1 MQCLHLCPFH
11 PAAAGRCGV
20 VMGAFLATTRWCWL
34 IAIFG
39 IGLSVSSVQA
49 QAIQDRAAL
58 QASVQQWLASRDVAG
73 PEAAGTAPNLQ
84 NTQNPHNAANPA
96 QGLGDVAAGTAP
108 QIEVELGELDPRLK
122 LAPCQRI
129 RAYLPTGAN
138 LWGRSRVGLRCE
150 EGARWNIFWPVTVK
164 VWAPAVVV
172 SRSLPAG
179 TVLEASDL
187 SLARV
192 DLAAGGSQA
201 VLRPEEA
208 LGRTL
213 ARTLTQGA
221 ELRQADLKVRR
232 WFQSGDPVKL
242 VVRGAGFQAA
252 ATGTAMAHG
261 DEGRCARVR
270 MESGRILCAQP
281 VGERLAELSL

>member
-1 MQCLHLCPFH
+1 
-11 PAAAGRCGV
+11 
-20 VMGAFLATTRWCWL
+20 MGASLAPTSWWWL
-34 IAIFG
+34 MAILCVVFG
-39 IGLSVSSVQA
+39 VSSVHA
-49 QAIQDRAAL
+49 QVIQDRAAL

-73 PEAAGTAPNLQ
+73 AEPAGSAPNPQ
-84 NTQNPHNAANPA
+84 NTQNPHNATG
-96 QGLGDVAAGTAP
+96 QGQVPGAAGTGMAP

-122 LAPCQRI
+122 LALCQRI

-150 EGARWNIFWPVTVK
+150 QGARWNIFWPVTVK

-187 SLARV
+187 TLARV

-252 ATGTAMAHG
+252 ATGTALAHG

>member
-1 MQCLHLCPFH
+1 M
-11 PAAAGRCGV
+11 
-20 VMGAFLATTRWCWL
+20 TRWRWL
-34 IAIFG
+34 MAALV

-73 PEAAGTAPNLQ
+73 AEAAGTAPNLQ
-84 NTQNPHNAANPA
+84 NTQNPHNAASPG
-96 QGLGDVAAGTAP
+96 QGLGDVAAGMAP

>member
-1 MQCLHLCPFH
+1 
-11 PAAAGRCGV
+11 
-20 VMGAFLATTRWCWL
+20 MGASMAPVFWTWL
-34 IAIFG
+34 IVI
-39 IGLSVSSVQA
+39 LSVGFSLSSVHA
-49 QAIQDRAAL
+49 QASQDRSAL
-58 QASVQQWLASRDVAG
+58 QSSVQQWLASRDVAG
-73 PEAAGTAPNLQ
+73 SEAAGAVLNPQ
-84 NTQNPHNAANPA
+84 NTQNPHNASSSGGAA
-96 QGLGDVAAGTAP
+96 AATAAGVAP

-179 TVLEASDL
+179 TVLEAGDL
-187 SLARV
+187 ILARV

-252 ATGTAMAHG
+252 ATGTALAHG

-281 VGERLAELSL
+281 VGERLAELTL